1 MQIKCEIK
9 RRRNTKRIVALPQY
23 FSPLENFLEQ
33 INLELKVVI
42 YEFFSTVK
50 WLLFK
55 GNKCFEQPMKIIV
68 LIERERERERENKHI
83 LRDLQH

>member
-42 YEFFSTVK
+42 YDFFSAVINGYY
-50 WLLFK
+50 LK
-55 GNKCFEQPMKIIV
+55 GINALNNQ
-68 LIERERERERENKHI
+68 
-83 LRDLQH
+83 